1 MGFLHL
7 QSLMNDDFYVLIT
20 VQLATSQG
28 TCQFSKIS
36 SPTSAEFTYPFCN
49 GLTGAII
56 STEVQ
61 LMIC

>member
-1 MGFLHL
+1 
-7 QSLMNDDFYVLIT
+7 MNDDFYVLIT